1 MINVADPELEADG
14 SDSVTECQA
23 GFSIPGG
30 GIRGAFSGQQIAG
43 P

>member
-14 SDSVTECQA
+14 TDGVTECQA
-23 GFSIPGG
+23 AFSIPGG
-30 GIRGAFSGQQIAG
+30 AIRGAFSGQQIAS